1 MPYESRRL
9 VYFVKLLKILDV
21 QVLVQ
26 IKLEVFNGA
35 TEVITWFRETKRER
49 TYTKKR
55 VTRNKQRIRLHYKYL
70 TKVDDS
76 LHKRRFASSL

>member
-26 IKLEVFNGA
+26 IKLEVFNGV

-49 TYTKKR
+49 THTKKR
-55 VTRNKQRIRLHYKYL
+55 VTRNKQRIRLRYK
-70 TKVDDS
+70 
-76 LHKRRFASSL
+76 

>member
-26 IKLEVFNGA
+26 IKLEVFNGV

-49 TYTKKR
+49 THKKKSDAEQTKNI
-55 VTRNKQRIRLHYKYL
+55 VTLQITY
-70 TKVDDS
+70 
-76 LHKRRFASSL
+76 

>member
-49 TYTKKR
+49 THTKKKSDAEQTKNT
-55 VTRNKQRIRLHYKYL
+55 VTLQITY
-70 TKVDDS
+70 
-76 LHKRRFASSL
+76 

>member
-26 IKLEVFNGA
+26 IKLEVFNGV
-35 TEVITWFRETKRER
+35 TEVITWFRETKGER
-49 TYTKKR
+49 TLTKKR
-55 VTRNKQRIRLHYKYL
+55 VTRNKQRIQLHYK
-70 TKVDDS
+70 
-76 LHKRRFASSL
+76 

>member
-55 VTRNKQRIRLHYKYL
+55 MTRNKQRIRLHYKYL

>member
-26 IKLEVFNGA
+26 IKLEVFNGV

-49 TYTKKR
+49 THKKR
-55 VTRNKQRIRLHYKYL
+55 VTRNKQRIQLHYK
-70 TKVDDS
+70 
-76 LHKRRFASSL
+76 

>member
-26 IKLEVFNGA
+26 IKLEVFNGV
-35 TEVITWFRETKRER
+35 TEVITWFRETKGER
-49 TYTKKR
+49 THKKKSDAEQTKN
-55 VTRNKQRIRLHYKYL
+55 TITLQITY
-70 TKVDDS
+70 
-76 LHKRRFASSL
+76 

>member
-26 IKLEVFNGA
+26 IKLEVFNGV
-35 TEVITWFRETKRER
+35 TEVITRFRETKGER
-49 TYTKKR
+49 THKK
-55 VTRNKQRIRLHYKYL
+55 KE
-70 TKVDDS
+70 
-76 LHKRRFASSL
+76 